1 MKNKYNKDGFVIV
14 DDFLPTD
21 KYDELVEIFSFND
34 NFDIKIILL
43 FNIMFVKNL
52 I

>member
-21 KYDELVEIFSFND
+21 KYDELVEIFD
-34 NFDIKIILL
+34 NGKFEEIKQIK
-43 FNIMFVKNL
+43 KNR
-52 I
+52 

>member
-21 KYDELVEIFSFND
+21 KYDELVEIFGNPNNN
-34 NFDIKIILL
+34 NFEEL
-43 FNIMFVKNL
+43 FCAANYL
-52 I
+52 GY